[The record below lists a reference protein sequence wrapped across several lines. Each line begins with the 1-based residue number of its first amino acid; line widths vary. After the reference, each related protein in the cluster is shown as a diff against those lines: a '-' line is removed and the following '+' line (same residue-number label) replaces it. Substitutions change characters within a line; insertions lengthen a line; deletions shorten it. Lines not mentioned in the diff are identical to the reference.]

1 MISFRGVDIFFNVLF
16 EYLFFVK
23 MYLVF
28 NRVVLKYDGLY
39 IVLGFIGF
47 SFEDFVLNFIGRY
60 KVVDFIYV
68 FI

>member
-1 MISFRGVDIFFNVLF
+1 
-16 EYLFFVK
+16 
-23 MYLVF
+23 MYLIF

-60 KVVDFIYV
+60 KVVDFFMFLYDRIYLIV
-68 FI
+68 IMINI

>member
-1 MISFRGVDIFFNVLF
+1 MDIFFNVLF

-23 MYLVF
+23 MYLIV
-28 NRVVLKYDGLY
+28 NRVVLKYDGLN

>member
-1 MISFRGVDIFFNVLF
+1 
-16 EYLFFVK
+16 
-23 MYLVF
+23 MYLIF

>member
-1 MISFRGVDIFFNVLF
+1 MDIFFNVLF

-23 MYLVF
+23 MYLIF

>member
-47 SFEDFVLNFIGRY
+47 SFEDFVLNFIGKY
-60 KVVDFIYV
+60 KVV
-68 FI
+68 

>member
-23 MYLVF
+23 MYLIF

-47 SFEDFVLNFIGRY
+47 SFEDFVLNFIGKY
-60 KVVDFIYV
+60 KVV
-68 FI
+68 

>member
-1 MISFRGVDIFFNVLF
+1 MDIFFNVLF

-23 MYLVF
+23 MYLIF
-28 NRVVLKYDGLY
+28 NRVVLKYDGLN

-47 SFEDFVLNFIGRY
+47 SFEDFVLNFIGKY
-60 KVVDFIYV
+60 KLSCIDFIYV

>member
-1 MISFRGVDIFFNVLF
+1 MDIFFNVLF

-23 MYLVF
+23 MYLIF
-28 NRVVLKYDGLY
+28 NRVVLKYDGLN

-68 FI
+68 FIW